1 MSGLPETYRALK
13 AQLLER
19 LGELA
24 TIAERTGMRTLAGDI
39 RRERIPKLA
48 DERFHLVVLGEF
60 NHGKSTFVNA
70 LLGARVLPT
79 GITPTTAVINRVVW
93 AEQPTARAVTRDG
106 EVVHLNPKE
115 LDDWVTVEGGRAAD
129 VAHVEVGYPAD
140 ILRDHIVLVDTPG
153 VNDLNEQ
160 RAEVTYGYVPRA
172 DAVIFLLDAG
182 QALKDSER
190 EFLASHVLEGS
201 RDRLT
206 FVLGKVDLLGPSERE
221 AVESYVRKGLG
232 KLVAEPALFSAS
244 AKLWLEGAHE
254 ASGFAPLVDH
264 LSRFLA
270 SDRARILLDN
280 AAADAARTAAY
291 LEQNLGL
298 KLHAFQLDLGELE
311 KRVAAV
317 HAQLDASKRKLD
329 ELHDRIK
336 AECAAIKAHARLDLD
351 QFARAFVD
359 ELPDQIDAVDAGD
372 VKKYL
377 GPFIQEK
384 FREWTELEGAKVGA
398 LLEQLAEDVISVTN
412 ENAAEAASALAS
424 RLGPADTAVEI
435 DVESFKYD
443 VGVYAV
449 GAVGTML
456 FFVNALAGGLLTL
469 AAPILAII
477 LRSKVAGDIREQAK
491 ERVPGVV
498 LRAAEAMGPHFATCV
513 DDFGRRLSDFVTSAG
528 NTLYRGI
535 SEILDQTIA
544 ERRRGEAAVDEVRD
558 ETGEKVREVAGIR
571 ARVEGLRAELWQMR
585 GPGAAGSGT
594 NGSGTNGPAGSPG
607 GAEPGSSQ
615 ASDE

>member
-1 MSGLPETYRALK
+1 MSALPESHRAIK
-13 AQLLER
+13 AQLLDR
-19 LGELA
+19 LAELA
-24 TIAERTGMRTLAGDI
+24 AIAERTGMRTLAGDI
-39 RRERIPKLA
+39 RHERIPKLA
-48 DERFHLVVLGEF
+48 EERFHLVVLGEF

-93 AEQPTARAVTRDG
+93 ADQPSARAVTRDG
-106 EVVHLNPKE
+106 EVLRLTPAE
-115 LDDWVTVEGGRAAD
+115 LDDWVTVEGGRSAD
-129 VAHVEVGYPAD
+129 LAHVEVGYPAD
-140 ILRDHIVLVDTPG
+140 VLRDNIVLVDTPG

-201 RDRLT
+201 RDRLI
-206 FVLGKVDLLGPSERE
+206 FVLGKIDLLGPAERD
-221 AVESYVRKGLG
+221 AVETYVRRGLG
-232 KLVAEPALFSAS
+232 KLVAEPALFSVS
-244 AKLWLEGAHE
+244 AKAWLDEERE
-254 ASGFAPLVDH
+254 ASGFAPLVDY
-264 LSRFLA
+264 LGRFLA
-270 SDRARILLDN
+270 TDRARLLLDN
-280 AAADAARTAAY
+280 AAADAARASAY
-291 LEQNLGL
+291 LGRNLGL
-298 KLHAFQLDLGELE
+298 KLHASQLDMADLE

-317 HAQLDASKRKLD
+317 RAQLDSSKRKLD

-336 AECAAIKAHARLDLD
+336 ADGAAIKSQAKLDLEI
-351 QFARAFVD
+351 FARAFVAA
-359 ELPDQIDAVDAGD
+359 LPDQIDAVDAGD
-372 VKKYL
+372 VKRYL
-377 GPFIQEK
+377 GPFIQDK

-412 ENAAEAASALAS
+412 ENATEAASALAS

-435 DVESFKYD
+435 DVDTFKYD
-443 VGVYAV
+443 VGVYAI
-449 GAVGTML
+449 GALGTTML

-477 LRSKVAGDIREQAK
+477 LKSKVAGDIREQAK

-498 LRAAEAMGPHFATCV
+498 LRAADAMAPHFAACV
-513 DDFGRRLSDFVTSAG
+513 DDFGRRLSEFVTAAG

-544 ERRRGEAAVDEVRD
+544 ERRRGESVVAAVRE
-558 ETGEKVREVAGIR
+558 ETQDKAREVAIIR
-571 ARVEGLRAELWQMR
+571 TKVEALRAELWR
-585 GPGAAGSGT
+585 LNAPGLPGT
-594 NGSGTNGPAGSPG
+594 TDESTASQPG
-607 GAEPGSSQ
+607 E
-615 ASDE
+615 